1 MVITANLWVMLGITL
16 LIGFIFGLFVSNAGK
31 HKRRWREE
39 VRLREKLEKERAVLI
54 RDRDSAFAHRDAR
67 IAELEQKQAVATTA
81 SAPTPLIP
89 GKDSA
94 AEGRDRLSAI
104 TGIDPQDEIRLNEA
118 GYYRYDQIASLSAS
132 DERALEDRL
141 HRERGS
147 IRDEQWRQ
155 QAKLLA
161 AGNSKEHLERY
172 GASHRVV

>member
-1 MVITANLWVMLGITL
+1 MVIAANLWVMLGITL

-54 RDRDSAFAHRDAR
+54 RDRDSALSHRDAR
-67 IAELEQKQAVATTA
+67 IAELEQSQAAAASTTA
-81 SAPTPLIP
+81 PLNLSR
-89 GKDSA
+89 DSA
-94 AEGRDRLSAI
+94 VDGRDRLSAI

-118 GYYRYDQIASLSAS
+118 GYYRYDQIAGLGSS

-147 IRDEQWRQ
+147 IRDENWRE

>member
-39 VRLREKLEKERAVLI
+39 ARLREKLEKERAVLI

-67 IAELEQKQAVATTA
+67 IAELEQKQAVAA
-81 SAPTPLIP
+81 SAPSPLIL

-118 GYYRYDQIASLSAS
+118 GFYRYDQIASLGAS

-161 AGNSKEHLERY
+161 AGNSQEHLERY

>member
-39 VRLREKLEKERAVLI
+39 VRLRDKLEKERAVLI
-54 RDRDSAFAHRDAR
+54 SDRDSALAHRDAR
-67 IAELEQKQAVATTA
+67 IAELESKQAAVPVAPLHRSGE
-81 SAPTPLIP
+81 SAV
-89 GKDSA
+89 D
-94 AEGRDRLSAI
+94 GRDRLSAI

-118 GYYRYDQIASLSAS
+118 GYYRYDQIAHLGSS
-132 DERALEDRL
+132 DERALEDQL
-141 HRERGS
+141 QRERGS
-147 IRDEQWRQ
+147 IRDEQWRE

-161 AGNSKEHLERY
+161 SGNSAEHLSRY

>member
-39 VRLREKLEKERAVLI
+39 ARLRERLEKERAALI
-54 RDRDSAFAHRDAR
+54 RDRDSALAHRDAR
-67 IAELEQKQAVATTA
+67 IAELERKDATP
-81 SAPTPLIP
+81 APVNPALVNIA
-89 GKDSA
+89 GGSA
-94 AEGRDRLSAI
+94 ADGRDRLSVI

-118 GYYRYDQIASLSAS
+118 GYYRYDQIARLGSS
-132 DERALEDRL
+132 DERALEDQMQRG
-141 HRERGS
+141 RGS
-147 IRDEQWRQ
+147 IRDEHWRE

-161 AGNSKEHLERY
+161 DGKTDEHLTRY